1 MARQVNLDD
10 YDPELVDTVR
20 VWVEF
25 CGELISIDARN
36 IQHLRQ
42 GLRNLGVRAQQLY
55 PELESGGR
63 PMLSVEDLGPFP
75 LPEGVGETYVMVT
88 GTILFNG
95 ADGPAIAAER
105 LEQALDTIRG
115 TLIARAQDERRERE
129 TRQDVAPANDPE

>member
-36 IQHLRQ
+36 IQHLRH
-42 GLRNLGVRAQQLY
+42 GLRNLAVRADELY

-63 PMLSVEDLGPFP
+63 PMLSVEDLGAFP
-75 LPEGVGETYVMVT
+75 LPLGVAETYVMVT
-88 GTILFNG
+88 GTVLFNG
-95 ADGPAIAAER
+95 ADGPLIAGER

-115 TLIARAQDERRERE
+115 TLLAREVDERRK
-129 TRQDVAPANDPE
+129 AP